1 MNTRQI
7 QNLLDYLGYA
17 PGKID
22 GMDGTNTRKVVKAFQ
37 LDFGGVRKVW
47 AGGGGQRRS
56 RSGRTIGLRNFK
68 EECIMETVDSKLANE
83 FVASS
88 HFRKGRE
95 HPLTRVT
102 IHHAVMVGNARMV
115 AASFRGTDKKSA
127 TYAIGNDG
135 SIVQCV
141 KEEDTPWTS
150 NSFDNDSRAITIE
163 VGNSSV
169 KKPWPISDAAME
181 ALISLLVD
189 ICQRNPGIG
198 RLRYTGDLS
207 GNLTMHKWFYNTQCP
222 GDYLIE
228 KFGWIA
234 DEVNKRLDAAN
245 VPKATTVYDLSAV
258 GLPET
263 LAEGIRAE
271 LESAGYSAVLTAREV
286 RQELP
291 VTPAEPEGYHSI
303 AGEAVATAAQMI
315 AYIKAKRPGV
325 EQSVIDMIPLY
336 LTEGKAEGI
345 AGDIAFAQSCVET
358 GLFAL
363 PQETCA
369 VKLSQNNFA
378 MMGVTSTFAQG
389 ESFATPQIG
398 IRAQIQHLK
407 AYANAEALKGVC
419 VDPRFK
425 LVTRGSAPYVE
436 WLGQKENPQGKGWAS
451 SAGYGKKILDA
462 LAEIRGTQA
471 PAVDKPTE
479 DTLAL
484 GNVVTMQGGAPVYG
498 ANKEFCSWVYSK
510 NLYVRGIDGDKITV
524 SIYRTGAVTGNVH
537 RKYLTKV

>member
-1 MNTRQI
+1 
-7 QNLLDYLGYA
+7 
-17 PGKID
+17 
-22 GMDGTNTRKVVKAFQ
+22 
-37 LDFGGVRKVW
+37 
-47 AGGGGQRRS
+47 
-56 RSGRTIGLRNFK
+56 
-68 EECIMETVDSKLANE
+68 METDSKLAAE

-141 KEEDTPWTS
+141 KEEDTSWTS

-163 VGNSSV
+163 VGNSSA
-169 KKPWPISDAAME
+169 KKPWPISDTAME

-222 GDYLIE
+222 GDYLTE

-245 VPKATTVYDLSAV
+245 VPQVTTVYDLSAV

-286 RQELP
+286 KQEQP
-291 VTPAEPEGYHSI
+291 VTPAEPESYHSI

-336 LTEGKAEGI
+336 LSEGKTEGI

-358 GLFAL
+358 GLFAF

-398 IRAQIQHLK
+398 IRAQVQHLK
-407 AYANAEALKGVC
+407 AYANTEALVGTC

-436 WLGQKENPQGKGWAS
+436 WLGQQENPKGKGWAT
-451 SAGYGKKILDA
+451 AKGYGDRILA
-462 LAEIRGTQA
+462 VLAEIRGTEVK
-471 PAVDKPTE
+471 PSGDKPAA

-484 GNVVTMQGGAPVYG
+484 GDVVTMQGGAPVYG

-510 NLYVRGIDGDKITV
+510 KLYVRGIDGDKITV

>member
-17 PGKID
+17 PVKLTGWTVQIPGKRSRRFR
-22 GMDGTNTRKVVKAFQ
+22 GTSAACGRCEPGW
-37 LDFGGVRKVW
+37 L
-47 AGGGGQRRS
+47 RRS
-56 RSGRTIGLRNFK
+56 RSGKTSGLKNFK
-68 EECIMETVDSKLANE
+68 EECIMATVDSKMANE

-115 AASFRGTDKKSA
+115 AASFRGTDRKSA

-189 ICQRNPGIG
+189 ICQRTPGIG

-245 VPKATTVYDLSAV
+245 VPKVTTVYDLSAV

-286 RQELP
+286 KQELP

-303 AGEAVATAAQMI
+303 AGEAVATAAQMV

-325 EQSVIDMIPLY
+325 EQSVVDMIPLY
-336 LTEGKAEGI
+336 LSESKVEGI

-358 GLFAL
+358 GLFAF

-436 WLGQKENPQGKGWAS
+436 WLGQKENPKGKGWAS
-451 SAGYGKKILDA
+451 SAGYGKKILDV

-471 PAVDKPTE
+471 PAADKPAE
-479 DTLAL
+479 DTLEL
-484 GNVVTMQGGAPVYG
+484 GDVVTMQGGAPVYG

-537 RKYLTKV
+537 RKYLAKI